1 MKAAAMS
8 RLLDTIRLPEDI
20 RKLPIKEL
28 YHLATEIRAEIL
40 DTVSKN
46 GGHLA
51 SNLGVVELTLALHYV
66 FDSPRDKFIW
76 DVGHQCYTHKIL
88 TGRKEAFCGLRRLE
102 GILGFPS
109 REESEHDVYNTG
121 HASTALSAAL
131 GMAVAREKKNED
143 FNVVAVVG
151 DGGLTGGVA
160 LEALNQIGHLRERLI
175 IVLNF
180 NEMSISPSVG
190 AISKYLSYLVSG
202 QHYLKIKDQAKS
214 FLKGL
219 PKIGWPLIKV
229 GRGVEELI
237 KKTFFPGLFFE
248 ELGIRYIGPVH
259 GHSLG
264 SLIEI
269 FELAKKYD
277 GPIMI
282 HCVTQ
287 KGRGYAPAQSNPEL
301 FHGAGPFDIATGEP
315 LNHEAVASFSSVF
328 GEAVL
333 EAGKKDAKVLA
344 ITAAMTEGTGL
355 HKFAEKYPERFFD
368 VGIAEQHAVIF
379 AAGLAIGGFKPVVAI
394 YSTFLQRAYDQVYH
408 DVCLQD
414 LPVVFALDRAGIVP
428 DDGPTHQGVNDI
440 AYLRHMPNIIVMAPK
455 DENELRHMV
464 HAALGYGHPAA
475 VRFPKGRGLGVAMDG
490 VVREVPLGKSELL
503 KDGKDLFV
511 ALGSM
516 VAPALEAAEE
526 LEKEGISLAVVNA
539 RFAKPL
545 DEEMILR
552 FARGGESTA
561 ARVVITAEEGVVAG
575 GFGSAVRELLDANG
589 CSGIRFLA
597 IGLPV
602 EIYPCGKVEQIKRM
616 YDLDPAGLV
625 KRLRKFYK
633 DHEILPKTMDLSG
646 IR

>member
-1 MKAAAMS
+1 MS

-88 TGRKEAFCGLRRLE
+88 TGRKEAFCGLRRF
-102 GILGFPS
+102 GGVLGFPC

-131 GMAVAREKKNED
+131 GMAVARDKKHED
-143 FNVVAVVG
+143 WNVVAFVG
-151 DGGLTGGVA
+151 DGSLTGGAA
-160 LEALNQIGHLRERLI
+160 LEALNQIGHLREKLI

-214 FLKGL
+214 LLKGL
-219 PKIGWPLIKV
+219 PKIGWPLIKA

-264 SLIEI
+264 SLIEK

-428 DDGPTHQGVNDI
+428 DDGPTHQGINDI
-440 AYLRHMPNIIVMAPK
+440 AFLRHMPNIVLMAPR
-455 DENELRHMV
+455 DENELQHMLSS
-464 HAALGYGHPAA
+464 AFTYGHPVAI
-475 VRFPKGRGLGVAMDG
+475 RFPKGEVTGVAMDAG
-490 VVREVPLGKSELL
+490 FKAVPLGKSEML
-503 KDGKDLFV
+503 KDGPDLLL
-511 ALGSM
+511 AYGRM
-516 VAPALEAAEE
+516 VYPALEAART
-526 LEKEGISLAVVNA
+526 LESEGLPLAVVDA
-539 RFAKPL
+539 KFAKPL
-545 DEEMILR
+545 DEEAILR
-552 FARGGESTA
+552 FAKSGRTI
-561 ARVVITAEEGVVAG
+561 ITVEEGVVAG
-575 GFGSAVRELLDANG
+575 GFGSEVREFLDRKG
-589 CSGIRFLA
+589 LSDIRFKS
-597 IGLPV
+597 IGLPR
-602 EIYPCGKVEQIKRM
+602 EIYPVGKANQIRKMLR
-616 YDLDPAGLV
+616 LDPAGLV
-625 KRLRKFYK
+625 EQIREFYK
-633 DHEILPKTMDLSG
+633 AE
-646 IR
+646 

>member
-8 RLLDTIRLPEDI
+8 RLLDTLRLPEDI

-28 YHLATEIRAEIL
+28 YHLATEIRAEIV

-88 TGRKEAFCGLRRLE
+88 TGRKEAFCGLRRFE
-102 GILGFPS
+102 GVLGFPC

-131 GMAVAREKKNED
+131 GMAVARDKLNEGW
-143 FNVVAVVG
+143 NVIAVVG
-151 DGGLTGGVA
+151 DGSLTGGAA
-160 LEALNQIGHLRERLI
+160 LEALNQVGHIRERLI

-202 QHYLKIKDQAKS
+202 QHYLKMKDQARS

-219 PKIGWPLIKV
+219 PKIGWPLIKAA
-229 GRGVEELI
+229 RGVEELI

-248 ELGIRYIGPVH
+248 ELGIRYIGPVQ

-264 SLIEI
+264 SLIEV

-287 KGRGYAPAQSNPEL
+287 KGRGYAPAQSNPER
-301 FHGAGPFDIATGEP
+301 FHGAGPFDIASGEP
-315 LNHEAVASFSSVF
+315 LDHEAVASFSSVF
-328 GEAVL
+328 GDAIL

-355 HKFAEKYPERFFD
+355 HKFSEKYPERFFD

-379 AAGLAIGGFKPVVAI
+379 AAGLAASGFKPVVAI

-408 DVCLQD
+408 DVCLQN

-428 DDGPTHQGVNDI
+428 DDGPTHQGINDI
-440 AYLRHMPNIIVMAPK
+440 AYLRHMPNMIVMAPK

-464 HAALGYGHPAA
+464 HAALKYGRPAA
-475 VRFPKGRGLGVAMDG
+475 VRFPKGHGLGVVMDSG
-490 VVREVPLGKSELL
+490 VREVPLGKSELL

-516 VAPALEAAEE
+516 VRPALEAAEE
-526 LEKEGISLAVVNA
+526 LEKGGISLAVVNA

-552 FARGGESTA
+552 FARGG
-561 ARVVITAEEGVVAG
+561 ARVVMTAEEGVVAG

-589 CSGIRFLA
+589 CFAVRFMA
-597 IGLPV
+597 IGLPI
-602 EIYPCGKVEQIKRM
+602 EIYPCGKVEQIKRI
-616 YDLDPAGLV
+616 YDLDVPGLV
-625 KRLRKFYK
+625 ERIRAFYR
-633 DHEILPKTMDLSG
+633 P
-646 IR
+646 